1 MLSSSYKKKECAMFR
16 SILIDDF
23 MTQQLVS
30 TTADT
35 DLLSLVDVLLE
46 RGISGAPVLAA
57 DGKLVGM
64 ISEHDCLRGILVGTY
79 QGEAAGRVGD
89 VMSREV
95 DTIVLGTNIV
105 EAATHMVKSGR
116 RRLVVVDSS
125 NRLVGQISRHDLLR
139 AVRAYEIPEE
149 APRA

>member
-1 MLSSSYKKKECAMFR
+1 MFR

-30 TTADT
+30 TTVDT

-46 RGISGAPVLAA
+46 RGISGAPVLDA

-89 VMSREV
+89 VMSREI

-105 EAATHMVKSGR
+105 EAAAHMVKTGR
-116 RRLVVVDSS
+116 RRLVVVDSA

>member
-1 MLSSSYKKKECAMFR
+1 MFR

-30 TTADT
+30 TTVDT

-46 RGISGAPVLAA
+46 RGISGAPVLDA
-57 DGKLVGM
+57 DGQLVGM

-89 VMSREV
+89 VMSRAV

-105 EAATHMVKSGR
+105 EAASYMVETGR
-116 RRLVVVDSS
+116 RRLVVVDSA

-139 AVRAYEIPEE
+139 AVRAYEIPEK
-149 APRA
+149 APAA

>member
-1 MLSSSYKKKECAMFR
+1 MFR

-30 TTADT
+30 TTVDT

-46 RGISGAPVLAA
+46 RGISGAPVLDA

-89 VMSREV
+89 VMSREI

-116 RRLVVVDSS
+116 RRLVVVDSA

>member
-1 MLSSSYKKKECAMFR
+1 MFR

-23 MTQQLVS
+23 MTPQLVS
-30 TTADT
+30 TTVDT

-46 RGISGAPVLAA
+46 RGISGAPVLDA

-89 VMSREV
+89 VMSREI

-105 EAATHMVKSGR
+105 EAAAHMVKSGR
-116 RRLVVVDSS
+116 RRLVVVDGA